1 MRTASTRTRARES
14 RIHIFKLSVVR
25 SDLRSII
32 VLVAVYWRL
41 LEATGDDP
49 KGKWYEAAVKSVNS
63 RKGTIQIAYLE
74 DGSEE
79 VVNIETEYVVWMEN
93 PVLNIEEPGVP
104 KRSYVRRPTPKCPC
118 GK

>member
-1 MRTASTRTRARES
+1 MCVQDAQVENNPLAPGRRVIS
-14 RIHIFKLSVVR
+14 

-32 VLVAVYWRL
+32 RVVLVYWRFP
-41 LEATGDDP
+41 EATGDDP

-74 DGSEE
+74 DGSKE

-104 KRSYVRRPTPKCPC
+104 KRSYVRRPTLRCPC

>member
-1 MRTASTRTRARES
+1 MDVENNPTGRR
-14 RIHIFKLSVVR
+14 VVI
-25 SDLRSII
+25 SDLLGILRR
-32 VLVAVYWRL
+32 VAVYWRL
-41 LEATGDDP
+41 PEATGDGP